1 LLSVAWACL
10 EAAKGDRLQVLYLLA
25 IHTGLRRGE
34 LLGLKWGDVDPDRGT
49 LQVQRTLSAA
59 KEGPTFTTLK
69 TTRVAACGSR
79 RKPYKPL
86 DQAAYDRRV
95 AAARA
100 QLDEGAYD
108 AALTEGR
115 SLTFEQAVAYAL
127 ADDETLPATP

>member
-59 KEGPTFTTLK
+59 KDGPTFTTPK
-69 TTRVAACGSR
+69 TN
-79 RKPYKPL
+79 K
-86 DQAAYDRRV
+86 
-95 AAARA
+95 
-100 QLDEGAYD
+100 
-108 AALTEGR
+108 GR
-115 SLTFEQAVAYAL
+115 SVRLTTQAIQAL
-127 ADDETLPATP
+127 RDHRKRQIEERLKYGGLWQDHGLVFTALVGTPQPPSVPL